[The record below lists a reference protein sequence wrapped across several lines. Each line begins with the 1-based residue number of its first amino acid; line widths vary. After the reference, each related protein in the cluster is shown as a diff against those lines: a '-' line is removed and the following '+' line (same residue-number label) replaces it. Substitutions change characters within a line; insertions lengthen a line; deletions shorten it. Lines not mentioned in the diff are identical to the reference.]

1 MIQSFRHSGTEDFFN
16 GINSAAARRTCPE
29 NLWKIAARRLDQL
42 DSIIDLQELRL
53 PPGKRLEALGGDR
66 KGQYGIRVN
75 DQFRICFRWTGQGPD
90 QVEIVDYH

>member
-1 MIQSFRHSGTEDFFN
+1 MIQTFKHSGTEDIFN

-42 DSIIDLQELRL
+42 DSIVELQELRI
-53 PPGKRLEALGGDR
+53 PPGNRLEALGGDR
-66 KGQYGIRVN
+66 KGQYSIRVN